1 MRKIRIVLADDHP
14 LIRNGLYLGLRED
27 PVMDVVAQ
35 AEDGLTALAA
45 VNEYE
50 PDIVILDIDMPNLSG
65 MNVAEELQRKKLNT
79 KVIFLTLHADQDM
92 LKSALSLGA
101 KGYVLKE
108 SAVQEIMAAVYAVFN
123 GTTFISSSLTSRL
136 LEEGGQ
142 NKETSVASALRD
154 LTQTE
159 LKILR
164 LVSDG
169 LTSKEI
175 AEKLSIHYRTVEN
188 HRTNM
193 CRKLGID
200 GASALLRFALNN
212 REAFDSLRSG
222 E

>member
-1 MRKIRIVLADDHP
+1 MQKIRIVLADDHP
-14 LIRNGLYLGLRED
+14 LVRKGLYLGLTED

-35 AEDGLTALAA
+35 AEDGLAALAA
-45 VNEYE
+45 VNEHK

-65 MNVAEELQRKKLNT
+65 MNVAEELQRGKRDT
-79 KVIFLTLHADQDM
+79 RVIFLTLHADEDM
-92 LKSALSLGA
+92 LKNALSLGA

-108 SAVQEIMAAVYAVFN
+108 SALQEIIAAVYAVYG

-136 LEEGGQ
+136 LQEDER
-142 NKETSVASALRD
+142 NKKRLAESPLRN
-154 LTQTE
+154 LTLTE
-159 LKILR
+159 LKIIR
-164 LVSDG
+164 LISHG

-175 AEKLSIHYRTVEN
+175 ADKLSIHYRTVEN

-193 CRKLGID
+193 CRKLDVD

-212 REAFDSLRSG
+212 RGAFDPLRGG

>member
-1 MRKIRIVLADDHP
+1 MMRKIRIVLADDHP

-27 PVMDVVAQ
+27 PGIDVVAQ
-35 AEDGLTALAA
+35 AQDGLIALAA
-45 VNEYE
+45 IKEHQ
-50 PDIVILDIDMPNLSG
+50 PDIAVLDIDMPNLNG
-65 MNVAEELQRKKLNT
+65 MSVADELQRQKLDT
-79 KVIFLTLHADQDM
+79 RIIFLTLHADGEM

-108 SAVQEIMAAVYAVFN
+108 SALQEIIAAVYAVYG
-123 GTTFISSSLTSRL
+123 GTTFISSSLTARL
-136 LEEGGQ
+136 LQQDSPG
-142 NKETSVASALRD
+142 KELSVPSPLRD

-164 LVSDG
+164 LVADG

-175 AEKLSIHYRTVEN
+175 AGKLSIHYRTVEN

-193 CRKLGID
+193 CRKLGVD

-212 REAFDSLRSG
+212 RVVLDNANT
-222 E
+222 

>member
-14 LIRNGLYLGLRED
+14 LVRKGLYLGLSED

-45 VNEYE
+45 VNEHR

-65 MNVAEELQRKKLNT
+65 MNVAEELQRKKLAT
-79 KVIFLTLHADQDM
+79 RVIFLTLHADEDM

-108 SAVQEIMAAVYAVFN
+108 SALQEIIAAVYAVHS
-123 GTTFISSSLTSRL
+123 GTTFVSSSLTARL
-136 LEEGGQ
+136 LRDGDRHKGILA
-142 NKETSVASALRD
+142 TSPLRD
-154 LTQTE
+154 LTQME

-164 LVSDG
+164 LVGDG

-193 CRKLGID
+193 CRKLNVD
-200 GASALLRFALNN
+200 GASALLRFDLNN
-212 REAFDSLRSG
+212 RATFNSLRG
-222 E
+222 DE